1 MAGITLSIMLDKP
14 DKTYE
19 GGEAITGQVKVA
31 VAEKIQTA
39 ALVLVLYC
47 KGLSKAKNINRTIEK
62 EKEEMILFKGSWIP
76 KEYIYPFEIVA
87 PLSPRTYKGN
97 IFDVTWHLGTKV
109 RSSQG
114 KNNTAETEITLLSEK
129 RKSNGDEPIGPKEVV
144 HSQSPKNLMG
154 CFSFSLILTFVG
166 IYIVW
171 IALSAEQEDMDL
183 FFWGIIP
190 IILGFA
196 LLFLATYQAL
206 VNKRIKKAE
215 VRLGSR
221 QASPG
226 EKISFSIIFEA
237 NIPFKVDKVSATLRG
252 NEIVD
257 FFRSTHNK
265 KYFKHRLYENR
276 QELPFAVEIVPT
288 NVPVR
293 IEGEV
298 LIPKGVPCSI
308 DLMES
313 GKGMA
318 LSWEIEFVIEMKKWP
333 DWIHFEDITVQP

>member
-1 MAGITLSIMLDKP
+1 MAGITPSIILDKP

-19 GGEAITGQVKVA
+19 GGETITGQVKVS
-31 VAEKIQTA
+31 VAEKIETA
-39 ALVLVLYC
+39 ALMIVLYC
-47 KGLSKAKNINRTIEK
+47 KGFAKAKNINRTIEK
-62 EKEEMILFKGSWIP
+62 VKEEMILFKGSWMP

-87 PLSPRTYKGN
+87 PLGLRTYKGN

-114 KNNTAETEITLLSEK
+114 KDITAETQITLLSGK
-129 RKSNGDEPIGPKEVV
+129 RKSDGDESIESKEVV

-166 IYIVW
+166 IYIAW
-171 IALSAEQEDMDL
+171 MDL
-183 FFWGIIP
+183 FFGIIP
-190 IILGFA
+190 MLLGFA

-206 VNKRIKKAE
+206 VNKRIKKVE
-215 VRLGSR
+215 VKLGSR
-221 QASPG
+221 HASPG
-226 EKISFSIIFEA
+226 EKIYFSIIFEA
-237 NIPFKVDKVSATLRG
+237 SIPFKVDKVSATLRG

-265 KYFKHRLYENR
+265 KYLKHRLYENR
-276 QELPFAVEIVPT
+276 QELPFEVEMVPT

-298 LIPKGVPCSI
+298 LIPEGVPCSI

-313 GKGMA
+313 GKGLA